1 MAPFEKEEN
10 KRIDMCSSNPDLERI
25 CTLGGGGRTYSQS
38 DFCTIL
44 YFGSTVHYLS
54 KGEDAVV
61 LAQASYK
68 CGEGAHPV
76 REKFCERSGGKYFFP
91 SPRGRAREGVKLC

>member
-25 CTLGGGGRTYSQS
+25 CTLGGYSQS
-38 DFCTIL
+38 DFRQTL

-76 REKFCERSGGKYFFP
+76 RENSREQSEQNLLFPYYPISLFPFKKGGVP
-91 SPRGRAREGVKLC
+91 C